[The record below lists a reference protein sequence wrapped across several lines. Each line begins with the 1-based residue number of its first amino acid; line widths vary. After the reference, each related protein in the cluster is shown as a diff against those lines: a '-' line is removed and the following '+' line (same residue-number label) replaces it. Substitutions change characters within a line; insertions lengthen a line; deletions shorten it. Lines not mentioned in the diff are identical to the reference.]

1 MRGAVL
7 TGYKQPLEILD
18 LPDPIPGPTDVVIRT
33 EACGVC
39 RSDWH
44 LWQHDWTW
52 LGIELQLPRVPGHE
66 FGGTIVEAG
75 REVKAFRAGDRVTVP
90 FHLGCGHCDLC
101 RAGRYNLCLAYGCIG
116 IHHDGGYGGLVR
128 VPNADATLVRLP
140 DSVDSFTAAALGC
153 RFMTS
158 YHAVVDQAAVRPG
171 EWVAVFGV
179 GGVGLSAV
187 QIAAAMGAR
196 VIAVGRSESK
206 LALARREGAEL
217 TVRNG
222 PDTPAQI
229 VELTKGGAAVTVD
242 ALGSASTT
250 LPALKALG
258 KSRPARPGRTDRG
271 RRSRRHAD
279 PDGSDRLQRVADR
292 RQPGVSDGQL
302 HRSAIDGGGG
312 KAAASAAGRDRR
324 PCRRCRQA
332 ARADDGLP
340 HRGFQR
346 DQQLDRRG
354 SNEGRVVHHSIRDNR
369 G

>member
-90 FHLGCGHCDLC
+90 FHLGCGHCDQC

-206 LALARREGAEL
+206 LALARREGAEF
-217 TVRNG
+217 TVNNG
-222 PDTPAQI
+222 PDTPGQI

-250 LPALKALG
+250 LPALKTLAKYGRHVQVGLTGADEAGVMPIPMDLIVFNELRIVGSLG
-258 KSRPARPGRTDRG
+258 CPMASYTGLLSMVAAGKLQPQ
-271 RRSRRHAD
+271 
-279 PDGSDRLQRVADR
+279 RLVETVAD
-292 RQPGVSDGQL
+292 
-302 HRSAIDGGGG
+302 IDDAGKLLEQMTDYHTVGFSVINSWTGAAAT
-312 KAAASAAGRDRR
+312 KAA
-324 PCRRCRQA
+324 
-332 ARADDGLP
+332 
-340 HRGFQR
+340 
-346 DQQLDRRG
+346 
-354 SNEGRVVHHSIRDNR
+354 
-369 G
+369 

>member
-18 LPDPIPGPTDVVIRT
+18 LPDPIAGPTDVVIRT

-75 REVKAFRAGDRVTVP
+75 REVKAFRTGDRVTVP
-90 FHLGCGHCDLC
+90 FHLGCGHCDQC

-140 DSVDSFTAAALGC
+140 DSVDAFTAAALGC

-158 YHAVVDQAAVRPG
+158 YHAIVDQAAVRPG

-217 TVRNG
+217 TIKNG

-258 KSRPARPGRTDRG
+258 KYGRHVPVGLTG
-271 RRSRRHAD
+271 AD
-279 PDGSDRLQRVADR
+279 EACAMPI
-292 RQPGVSDGQL
+292 P
-302 HRSAIDGGGG
+302 IDLNVFN
-312 KAAASAAGRDRR
+312 A
-324 PCRRCRQA
+324 PVM
-332 ARADDGLP
+332 
-340 HRGFQR
+340 
-346 DQQLDRRG
+346 
-354 SNEGRVVHHSIRDNR
+354 RVVHANDLVGQGGQAAPLRPDERHGAQAIPGGPGERLDQVW
-369 G
+369 